1 MKPVKHLCL
10 RFQLFDTIYRAR
22 QAAPSAGAKRCD
34 RLAGE
39 VITVKE
45 RVQDHGHVTP
55 PYCVSRLIQFLLGRY
70 RFYIY
75 RKCPK
80 INILGNDGCTPAWAA
95 IVLLVGFAT
104 LLIFQRVKN
113 NDSLF
118 FSMAIVIFCTH
129 TKLLPLLLQVAIL
142 ICRFLTI
149 ISTRSFLC
157 LHLLQSDIFQC
168 QGQCL
173 KNVHYPL
180 R

>member
-1 MKPVKHLCL
+1 MISRRPL
-10 RFQLFDTIYRAR
+10 T
-22 QAAPSAGAKRCD
+22 
-34 RLAGE
+34 
-39 VITVKE
+39 
-45 RVQDHGHVTP
+45 
-55 PYCVSRLIQFLLGRY
+55 PYCVSRLIQFLSGGN
-70 RFYIY
+70 RFHIY
-75 RKCPK
+75 RKCPE
-80 INILGNDGCTPAWAA
+80 INTSQKGRCTHAWAA
-95 IVLLVGFAT
+95 IVF
-104 LLIFQRVKN
+104 LIEIAALSIFHSVKN
-113 NDSLF
+113 NDNPF
-118 FSMAIVIFCTH
+118 FRGAIVIFCTH

>member
-1 MKPVKHLCL
+1 MHPQRSK
-10 RFQLFDTIYRAR
+10 
-22 QAAPSAGAKRCD
+22 GALYQFVVRK
-34 RLAGE
+34 
-39 VITVKE
+39 
-45 RVQDHGHVTP
+45 